1 MTGDERRYF
10 SLEEANRT
18 LPLVRR
24 IVRDLV
30 DDFPGFQSRLA
41 RLRSLTGGAG
51 AGGTDE
57 EAAALRATLD
67 GDADRINQ
75 YIAELAELGC
85 VFKGF
90 EPGLVDFFTHY
101 QGREI
106 FLCWQLGESSIDYW
120 HEIEDGYAGRRPITD
135 EMAAAL

>member
-1 MTGDERRYF
+1 MTDDERRYF

-41 RLRSLTGGAG
+41 RLRTLTGDAG
-51 AGGTDE
+51 ADGDDE
-57 EAAALRATLD
+57 EAAALRAALD
-67 GDADRINQ
+67 RDADRINE
-75 YIAELAELGC
+75 YIAELADLGC
-85 VFKGF
+85 LFKGF
-90 EPGLVDFFTHY
+90 EPGLVDFFARY

-106 FLCWQLGESSIDYW
+106 FLCWQLGESAIDYW
-120 HEIEDGYAGRRPITD
+120 HEIEGGYAGRQPITD
-135 EMAAAL
+135 EMAAAI